1 MTARERAVV
10 LAAGKGTRM
19 KSDLPKVL
27 HRVGGRTLVAHVLA
41 MLAEAGGIETCVVVG
56 PEGAAVAAEAKA
68 TSQDVTTATQMN
80 QAGTADAVLAARD
93 FLDAHDDGIV
103 YVLFAD
109 TPLVRP
115 ETIDAMRARLAAG
128 AQVVVLGFAP
138 DDPTGYGRILTTAD
152 GEVTAIRE
160 HRDAT
165 EDERAVRLCNSGVMA
180 FAVPGL
186 SALLSEIGN
195 DNAKG
200 EYYLTDAIEI
210 ARAKGYRVEVA
221 VTGSDDVLGINSRAQ
236 LAEAEA
242 LFQTRARAAA
252 LESGVTMIA
261 PETVYFSADTKLGR
275 DVTLEPNVFFG
286 AGVTIAD
293 NVTVK
298 ANCHLEGATIGDG
311 AVIGPFARLRPGA
324 NLSNDVRIGNF
335 VEVKNVEMG
344 AGAKAN
350 HLAYLGDG
358 TVGDAANVGA
368 GTIFCNYDGFNKH
381 RTEIG
386 DGAFIGS
393 NSALVAPV
401 RIGEGAYV
409 GSGSVITKSVPD
421 GALAVARGSQ
431 DIRENWAQRFRARMS
446 AKKKA
451 G

>member
-19 KSDLPKVL
+19 KSELPKVL

-41 MLAEAGGIETCVVVG
+41 MLTEAGGIETCVVVG
-56 PEGAAVAAEAKA
+56 PEGEAVASEAKA
-68 TSQDVTTATQMN
+68 TSPDVTTATQMN

-115 ETIDAMRARLAAG
+115 ETIDAMRARTAAG

-242 LFQTRARAAA
+242 VFQTRARAAA